1 MIVKSWP
8 KNSDGNYVWPG
19 CPSDVVVAVL
29 PIPHMGYLPFVWNR
43 TENINVKF
51 TQAFDS
57 LTTAQR
63 MAVVAYARRFKAR
76 QKPKEQAQ

>member
-1 MIVKSWP
+1 
-8 KNSDGNYVWPG
+8 
-19 CPSDVVVAVL
+19 
-29 PIPHMGYLPFVWNR
+29 MGYLPFVWNR